1 MKKTFLTIAAALVM
15 CLPTFAQQQ
24 QKVDVVALQ
33 KKIEKSD
40 ADIAN

>member
-1 MKKTFLTIAAALVM
+1 MKKTFLTIAAALLM

-24 QKVDVVALQ
+24 KVDVAALQ

-40 ADIAN
+40 FI